1 MKVRVAVVVERDPK
15 LTTRRLAYYHL
26 EKGAIPT
33 DIGWVLLSP
42 AVEERLMEVDRRHRM
57 LYGRSLVRVYEVE
70 VKPETL
76 AALIE
81 SSLEEGLVPEPVRRW
96 AERMVEEL
104 RAGVRA

>member
-57 LYGRSLVRVYEVE
+57 LYGRSLVRVYEVD
-70 VKPETL
+70 VSPETL

-81 SSLEEGLVPEPVRRW
+81 SSLEEGVVPESVRRW
-96 AERMVEEL
+96 AEKMVEDL
-104 RAGVRA
+104 RTKVRA